1 MPLAQSKLPPKGVYS
16 FNYQPY
22 QRTFGQN
29 GRGLALMI
37 FVSLLLFGGIG
48 TRLAYLQIVEG
59 QHNRKLAD
67 ENRIRL
73 IPKPPERGKIL
84 DRKGRILAGN
94 QFSYSVFVWPIAKKR
109 AEWPQTLE
117 LLSKILNVP
126 AAEIEKSIEKAG
138 YNSPSLLRI
147 AKGITQAQIVALEEH
162 KSQLAGVEV
171 DREAQRFYPLGEVA
185 SHVLGYIGELDE
197 EELAKN
203 KERGYRL
210 GDVIGKMG
218 IEASYESQL
227 RGTWGGQQVEVD
239 GAGKVLRILGQK
251 KARPGN
257 DLTLTLDLDVQK
269 AAEAALGNRR
279 GAIVALDPRDG
290 SVLAMASRP
299 AFDPNWFANRMTER
313 QWQEL
318 QQRQNPFVNRAIQ
331 GFPPASTFK
340 VVTTTAGLE
349 SGKFSPDTVLM
360 TYSALNSGSFAFHD
374 WNRAGFGPLT
384 FAGAMAWSSNTF
396 FGQVGRR
403 VGEKTLIDWTRRY
416 GFGQKTGIDIPGEAA
431 GLVPDLAWKRKTF
444 GDDWYDGDTLIFSIG
459 QGALQTSP
467 LQVAVMFAVPAN
479 GGFKVRP
486 HFVQLPNKSPQAWRE
501 SLNLKPSTLQVLRQ
515 GLRQVLTN
523 GTGSG
528 LNNPNVPPI
537 AGKSGT
543 GEDPP
548 RPHHTWFGAYAPA
561 DKPEIVVVAFLENSG
576 GGGGS
581 TAGPMMLQTMQA
593 YFKANPPPK
602 NSPR

>member
-1 MPLAQSKLPPKGVYS
+1 MTQLRSSVPTRRVYS

-22 QRTFGQN
+22 QRTIGQN
-29 GRGLALMI
+29 GRGLGLMAL
-37 FVSLLLFGGIG
+37 VTLLLFGAIG
-48 TRLAYLQIVEG
+48 SRLIYLQVIEG
-59 QHNRKLAD
+59 QHNRQLAD

-94 QFSYSVFVWPIAKKR
+94 QFSYSVFVWPIAKRK
-109 AEWPQTLE
+109 ADWPQTVQ
-117 LLSKILNVP
+117 LLSEILDIP
-126 AAEIEKSIEKAG
+126 ALEIEQTIEKAG

-147 AKGITQAQIVALEEH
+147 AKGITPAQIVALEEH
-162 KSQLAGVEV
+162 KAELAGVEV
-171 DREAQRFYPLGEVA
+171 DREAQRFYPHGEIA
-185 SHVLGYIGELDE
+185 AHILGYIGELDA
-197 EELAKN
+197 EELAAK
-203 KERGYRL
+203 KDSGYRL

-218 IEASYESQL
+218 VEASHEAEL

-251 KARPGN
+251 KSRPGN
-257 DLTLTLDLDVQK
+257 DLTLTIDLDVQK
-269 AAEAALGNRR
+269 AAEAALGDRR

-299 AFDPNWFANRMTER
+299 AFDPNWFANRMTQA
-313 QWQEL
+313 QWEEL

-340 VVTTTAGLE
+340 VVTTIAGLE

-360 TYSALNSGSFAFHD
+360 TYPALNSGGFAFHD

-396 FGQVGRR
+396 FGQVGRGI
-403 VGEKTLIDWTRRY
+403 GEKTLTDWAKRL
-416 GFGQKTGIDIPGEAA
+416 GFGSKTGIDLPGEAA
-431 GLVPDLAWKRKTF
+431 GLVPDLAWKRETF
-444 GDDWYDGDTLIFSIG
+444 GDDWYDGDTLIISIG

-467 LQVAVMFAVPAN
+467 LQIATMFAIPAN
-479 GGFKVRP
+479 GGYKVKP
-486 HFVQLPNKSPQAWRE
+486 HLAQLPNQSPQAWRE
-501 SLNLKPSTLQVLRQ
+501 SLNLKPTTIKVLQQ

-528 LNNPNVPPI
+528 LNNPNVPPM

-561 DKPEIVVVAFLENSG
+561 DNPEIVVIAFLENSG

-581 TAGPMMLQTMQA
+581 TAGPLMLQTMQA
-593 YFKANPPPK
+593 YFKANPVKKPNP
-602 NSPR
+602 